1 MNNVCIAMLSLVLAF
16 SASLSAQGTPQT
28 KWNRTFEDPQ
38 ASDTRPGGGNSVRG
52 NKSVTTD
59 AAGNVY
65 VVGSTQTGGNQDI
78 LTAKYDAAGNAIWAA
93 SYGGPAN
100 ADDFGYA
107 IAVDSNGNVYAA
119 GDSNNGSNLD
129 FVLVKYDSSGNEQ
142 WVRTTNYGGTDT
154 CYGVVVD
161 SSDRV
166 YIAGSGNSDAH
177 IICYDTDGN
186 VVWSDDYN
194 NTTDLGYGLNV
205 DASNN
210 AYLVGRTVVAGNI
223 DWFVA
228 KYNASG
234 VMQWDR
240 TFNGNGN
247 GFDEA
252 YDVAVDATGNVLVA
266 GVAADVNADAAVV
279 KYDAAGTFQWAGY
292 FNGSGN
298 GAEACYSMG
307 LDSAGN
313 AYVATRAFG
322 GATNVAAAVRF
333 NAATGAV
340 DWSDE
345 YASAGLGDDAYSISV
360 NAAGDNVI
368 GGFTG
373 TAANGNDFLIVKHDA
388 GGTQAWART
397 FDGSANSTDNA
408 YGVAIDVSGNVI
420 VAGQS
425 ATATT
430 PEGVIRSYDSTGATN
445 WTGTLVGSAGTSQ
458 VGSDFIPATRGA
470 MVTDSSGNVYVTG
483 RSFNGTDY
491 DAVTVAYDSTGTV
504 LWTAT
509 YDGGNGDDY
518 AHGVAVNENTGEVYV
533 CGQSFNGGQFDMIV
547 ISYDSG
553 GNQQWATPRSENG
566 LDDIGYAVAVD
577 SSDNVIVGGSSDGGG
592 DTDFIVVRF
601 DSGGNEDA
609 VWLQDQS
616 QGDAVYAMAIDSSD
630 NVYIT
635 GVADDGGG
643 DANLYAAF
651 INAGFG
657 TASQRNYDFAGGNDV
672 GNAITVDASG
682 NAYIAGTSDNGSNTD
697 AVVIWLDPNDIDQ
710 WTTRINLGNND
721 GAYDIYLNGS
731 TVYVAGFANNGTDN
745 DFLLAALDADPSA
758 TGGTLLW
765 SDSHDGPNN
774 LDDIGY
780 ALAYDGSFIHVA
792 GSSDNGD
799 NTDYMVT
806 RYDTSG
812 NAYWDYIFNGGGGA
826 AETAFAVSVMPG
838 GDIAIAGTA
847 RGQLT
852 LQAYR
857 TVVIEVV
864 NLPPTV
870 TLNATDLPYTENDL
884 LTQLAPT
891 ATLVDGDSLDHDTGT
906 MTAAI
911 TANGTANDVL
921 DLVTTAQIE
930 RQTNNVVFDPSGAA
944 TVVGTIPASGAGS
957 GLNNNS
963 LIITFNANAIPA
975 IVQDVLQAIG
985 YRNTSE
991 NPSAAVRTVQFTS
1004 TDGDGGTSN
1013 LPTMTITITP
1023 VNDAPSIGV
1032 AAGPVTF
1039 IENDPLTVLDAAA
1052 TATDADSADFDTGTL
1067 TVSITNN
1074 GTTNDQ
1080 LDLTTTT
1087 SIERQGNN
1095 VVQDPFGTPLVIG
1108 TIPGSGAGSGLNG
1121 ADLTITFNALADAA
1135 STQQVMRQVAYQ
1147 NTSED
1152 PSGLLRTIQF
1162 TVTDGDGGTS
1172 NQPTLTVD
1180 VTPVNDAP
1188 TLTNIVT
1195 VFGGPEDQVV
1205 QLQGAAIFG
1214 AANEADVDNSPIQLR
1229 FPGATANV
1237 SVNGTP
1243 VTAATNFGINDIV
1256 TWTPTSNAYGILN
1269 AFSVV
1274 AWDGVLDS
1282 GTPINVPIYVLPVN
1296 DQPSFVGGNVT
1307 VNEDSGAQSNPGWAL
1322 FNPGPNE
1329 AYQGVSLY
1337 TVNVTSGAA
1346 LLSSGPAVD
1355 TNGTLS
1361 FTPAADANGVVAF
1374 DIFVRDNGGTGNG
1387 GTDTSATLSYTITIN
1402 AVNDAPSFSAS
1413 NPTAVNEDSGAQTIS
1428 GWASGFSAGPS
1439 NESTQTL
1446 VSYNVSN
1453 VSNAALFSAQPG
1465 VNASGDLSFTPAA
1478 NQFGTSTFD
1487 VTVTDNGGTANGGI
1501 DTSTVQ
1507 TFTITVN
1514 PVNDAPT
1521 ATGSNPVAVLEDA
1534 GLQIVTGWAGFV
1546 AGPSNESS
1554 QSALGWSVSNLT
1566 QTSGNLTFT
1575 TAPVVDTAG
1584 NLFYEPAPDTNGTAT
1599 FQLTVQDNGGGSDTS
1614 ALAGPFTITVTAVN
1628 DVPSFSAGPT
1638 VTVPWASGAQS
1649 IAGWATGISA
1659 GPTDESAQVLTFTVT
1674 NNSNAALFSAQ
1685 PAVSGAG
1692 TLSFTPAA
1700 NATGTAT
1707 ITLQLADNGGT
1718 ANGGVDTSATQSF
1731 DIVIGSS
1738 PDIELLRGVSTITNG
1753 NTDSFGNAPIG
1764 TPLNLTYTI
1773 ENVGND
1779 TLTLTGTP
1787 PVALSSLLNC
1797 QAWVTHPPFATISAG
1812 GSTTFVL
1819 QVIPTTATTFS
1830 VDLGIANSDSNDDP
1844 YNLTLSG
1851 TGTDAPDIAVGR
1863 SFRPDIPC
1871 GAQDRLGVFLVGVA
1885 TTQNYEIR
1893 NEGSIDLN
1901 FGATPVTISNET
1913 NCAVVATPPSAAIA
1927 AASNDTLALDI
1938 TPTIDGEFRFTVSIA
1953 TDDPDENPCIIHV
1966 VGTGSSSMQ
1975 AELELYSNRV
1985 LSPGDVENI
1994 GFIPDTATTTL
2005 SYDIRNVGIADLT
2018 VATPISITNAINAT
2032 ATVVTTPSVSVTAGN
2047 STTLDIDVTPIAA
2060 GWFQF
2065 TFELITN
2072 DADESPLMVTVTG
2085 TATATNAPEI
2095 EVARNGLSFASGG
2108 IDTIG
2113 LLDTAGFTP
2122 FVYTIRNI
2130 GTGTLNLQLP
2140 TKIMSESNCEVV
2152 ILSQPA
2158 ATLAPATSTTM
2169 ILGVRAIAAGFVSA
2183 MLRVDSDDTDEDQ
2196 YLLSLEGV
2204 GPSPDIQ
2211 VESPEFT
2218 PLSNNASVYEGGRAA
2233 GLVHEIELTVRNLG
2247 SAPLNISGITI
2258 SNEVNNVASV
2268 LGTYSTQVAPN
2279 GTTTVTIEHSP
2290 SAGGYF
2296 SFHVNIQSDDPDS
2309 PVFLIEVVG
2318 TTPDAVGGGSKES
2331 KCSTGETPG
2340 VSWLML
2346 LGVLATIVLAFRT
2359 LKEQRRA

>member
-1 MNNVCIAMLSLVLAF
+1 
-16 SASLSAQGTPQT
+16 
-28 KWNRTFEDPQ
+28 
-38 ASDTRPGGGNSVRG
+38 
-52 NKSVTTD
+52 
-59 AAGNVY
+59 
-65 VVGSTQTGGNQDI
+65 
-78 LTAKYDAAGNAIWAA
+78 
-93 SYGGPAN
+93 
-100 ADDFGYA
+100 
-107 IAVDSNGNVYAA
+107 
-119 GDSNNGSNLD
+119 
-129 FVLVKYDSSGNEQ
+129 
-142 WVRTTNYGGTDT
+142 
-154 CYGVVVD
+154 
-161 SSDRV
+161 
-166 YIAGSGNSDAH
+166 
-177 IICYDTDGN
+177 
-186 VVWSDDYN
+186 
-194 NTTDLGYGLNV
+194 
-205 DASNN
+205 
-210 AYLVGRTVVAGNI
+210 
-223 DWFVA
+223 
-228 KYNASG
+228 
-234 VMQWDR
+234 MQWDR
-240 TFNGNGN
+240 TYNGTGN

-266 GVAADVNADAAVV
+266 GVAADVNADAVVV

-292 FNGSGN
+292 YNGSGN
-298 GAEACYSMG
+298 GAEACYALG
-307 LDSAGN
+307 LDAGGN

-322 GATNVAAAVRF
+322 GTTNFAAAVRF
-333 NAATGAV
+333 NATTGAV
-340 DWSDE
+340 DWADE
-345 YASAGLGDDAYSISV
+345 YASAGFGDDAYSISV

-373 TAANGNDFLIVKHDA
+373 TAANGNDFLVVKHDA

-408 YGVAIDVSGNVI
+408 YGVAIDVSDNVI

-458 VGSDFIPATRGA
+458 VGSDFVPATRGA
-470 MVTDSSGNVYVTG
+470 MVTDGSGNVYETG

-491 DAVTVAYDSTGTV
+491 DAVTVAYDSSGAV

-509 YDGGNGDDY
+509 FDGGNGDDY
-518 AHGVAVNENTGEVYV
+518 AHGVAVNQNTGEVYV

-710 WTTRINLGNND
+710 WTTRINLGNDD
-721 GAYDIYLNGS
+721 GGYDIYLDGS
-731 TVYVAGFANNGTDN
+731 TVYVAGYSNNGTDN

-758 TGGTLLW
+758 SGGTLLW
-765 SDSHDGPNN
+765 SNSHDGPNN
-774 LDDIGY
+774 LDDVGY
-780 ALAYDGSFIHVA
+780 ALAYDGTFLHVA

-799 NTDYMVT
+799 NTDCMVT

-812 NAYWDYIFNGGGGA
+812 TAYWDYIFNGGGGA
-826 AETAFAVSVMPG
+826 AETAYAMSVLPS

-864 NLPPTV
+864 NLPPTI

-906 MTAAI
+906 LTAVV
-911 TANGTANDVL
+911 TANGTTNDVL

-930 RQTNNVVFDPSGAA
+930 RQTTNVVFDPSGAA

-963 LIITFNANAIPA
+963 LIVTFNGSATPA
-975 IVQDVLQAIG
+975 IVQEVLRAIG

-991 NPSAAVRTVQFTS
+991 NPSAAVRTMQFTS

-1013 LPTMTITITP
+1013 QPTMTITVTP
-1023 VNDAPSIGV
+1023 VNDAPVIGV
-1032 AAGPVTF
+1032 ASGPVPYT
-1039 IENDPLTVLDAAA
+1039 ENDALTVLDGSA

-1067 TVSITNN
+1067 TVSIAVN

-1095 VVQDPFGTPLVIG
+1095 VVLDPAGVDLVIG

-1121 ADLTITFNALADAA
+1121 ADLVITFNALADASGA
-1135 STQQVMRQVAYQ
+1135 QQVMRQVAYV

-1152 PSGLLRTIQF
+1152 PSGLSRTIQF
-1162 TVTDGDGGTS
+1162 TLTDGDSGSS
-1172 NQPTLTVD
+1172 NQPTISVD

-1214 AANEADVDNSPIQLR
+1214 AANEADVDSSPIQLR

-1243 VTAATNFGINDIV
+1243 VTAATNFDVNDII
-1256 TWTPTSNAYGILN
+1256 TWTPPANAYGILS

-1274 AWDGVLDS
+1274 AWDGALDS
-1282 GTPINVPIYVLPVN
+1282 GSSVNVPIYVLPVN
-1296 DQPSFVGGNVT
+1296 DQPSFGGGNVT
-1307 VNEDSGAQSNPGWAL
+1307 VNEDTGAQSNPGWAS

-1337 TVNVTSGAA
+1337 TVSVTSGAA

-1355 TNGTLS
+1355 TNGTLT
-1361 FTPAADANGVVAF
+1361 FTTATDANGVVAF

-1387 GTDTSATLSYTITIN
+1387 GTDTSGTLSYTITID
-1402 AVNDAPSFSAS
+1402 AVNDAPGFSAS
-1413 NPTAVNEDSGAQTIS
+1413 SPAAVNEDAGAQVLA
-1428 GWASGFSAGPS
+1428 GWAGSFSAGPG

-1453 VSNAALFSAQPG
+1453 ISNAALFGTAPS
-1465 VNASGDLSFTPAA
+1465 VNSSGDLSFTPATD
-1478 NQFGTSTFD
+1478 QFGTSTFD
-1487 VTVTDNGGTANGGI
+1487 VTVTDSGGTPNGGA
-1501 DTSTVQ
+1501 DTSAVQ

-1521 ATGSNPVAVLEDA
+1521 ATGSSPTTVLEDA
-1534 GLQIVTGWAGFV
+1534 GLQVVTGWAGFI
-1546 AGPSNESS
+1546 AGPANESS

-1584 NLFYEPAPDTNGTAT
+1584 NLFYEPAPDTNGTVT
-1599 FQLTVQDNGGGSDTS
+1599 FQLTVQDNGGGTDTS
-1614 ALAGPFTITVTAVN
+1614 APAGPFTITVTAVN
-1628 DVPSFSAGPT
+1628 DVPSFSAGPA
-1638 VTVPWASGAQS
+1638 VTVPWAAGAQS
-1649 IAGWATGISA
+1649 IASWATGISA
-1659 GPTDESAQVLTFTVT
+1659 GPSDESAQALAFAVT
-1674 NNSNAALFSAQ
+1674 NNTNAALFSVQ
-1685 PAVSGAG
+1685 PAVSSTG
-1692 TLSFTPAA
+1692 TLSFTPTA
-1700 NATGTAT
+1700 NASGSAT

-1731 DIVIGSS
+1731 DIVIDSS

-1787 PVALSSLLNC
+1787 PVTLSSLLNC

-1830 VDLGIANSDSNDDP
+1830 VDLSIANSDSNDDP
-1844 YNLTLSG
+1844 YDLTLSG

-1953 TDDPDENPCIIHV
+1953 TDDPDENPCVIHV

-1975 AELELYSNRV
+1975 AELELYSTRV
-1985 LSPGDVENI
+1985 LSPGDVENV
-1994 GFIPDTATTTL
+1994 GFISDTATTTL
-2005 SYDIRNVGIADLT
+2005 SYDIRNLGIADLT
-2018 VATPISITNAINAT
+2018 VAAPVSITNAFNAT
-2032 ATVVTTPSVSVTAGN
+2032 ATVVTTPSASVTAGN
-2047 STTLDIDVTPIAA
+2047 STTLDIDVTPVAA

-2085 TATATNAPEI
+2085 TATATTAPEI
-2095 EVARNGLSFASGG
+2095 EIARNGLSIASGG
-2108 IDTIG
+2108 IDAIG
-2113 LLDTAGFTP
+2113 LLDTTGYTP
-2122 FVYTIRNI
+2122 FVYTVRNM

-2140 TKIMSESNCEVV
+2140 AKVMSESNCEVV

-2158 ATLAPATSTTM
+2158 ATLAPATSTM
-2169 ILGVRAIAAGFVSA
+2169 VILGVRAIAAGFVSA
-2183 MLRVDSDDTDEDQ
+2183 MLRVDSNDTDEGQ

-2218 PLSNNASVYEGGRAA
+2218 PLSNNGSIYEGGRSA
-2233 GLVHEIELTVRNLG
+2233 GLIHEIELTIRNLG
-2247 SAPLNISGITI
+2247 SAPLNISGIAI
-2258 SNEVNNVASV
+2258 SNQVNNVASV

-2296 SFHVNIQSDDPDS
+2296 SFDVSILSDDPDS
-2309 PVFLIEVVG
+2309 PVFVVEIVG

-2346 LGVLATIVLAFRT
+2346 LGVLATIVLVVRT
-2359 LKEQRRA
+2359 LNEQRRA